1 MAIDLRTAPQD
12 LKRGF
17 DNTVWNVD
25 PATVPPW
32 KRWLVHALRISV
44 AIGRDLANGQL
55 NLQAMSLVYTTLL
68 SLVPM
73 LAISFSVL
81 KGFGVHN
88 QLEPVLLNLMAPL
101 GEKGVEITTRIIE
114 FVDNAKVG
122 VLGSV
127 GLGLLVYT
135 VVTLM
140 QKIERAFN
148 FSWHVTQ
155 HRSFAKRFSD
165 YLSVI
170 LIGPVLIFASVGL
183 SASLQAAP
191 VVERL
196 AAIEPLGTL
205 FNIVG
210 TIVPYLL
217 LVAAFTFIYVF
228 VPNTKVKVKSAF
240 VGALVAGFM
249 WKMLGWAFAA
259 FVVTSTNYAAIYS
272 AFATLIIFMIWLY
285 AGWLVLLLG
294 ASVAC
299 YHQKP
304 ELVTSRGDVVRPANR
319 YREQLAL
326 LILHLIGQHH
336 YRGQAPWTSE
346 HLAQRLNA
354 PIETVDEVLVALVE
368 HGLLTRTDADPP
380 ELVPG
385 RPFEDTNLKV
395 ALDAVRLTDP
405 SASGAPPK
413 LSPEAGVDG
422 LMSELD
428 AAWEGAIGARTLKD
442 LALDSV
448 AAPPTPAAA
457 TARAASGD

>member
-1 MAIDLRTAPQD
+1 MAMDLRTAPQY

-17 DNTVWNVD
+17 DNRVWNVD
-25 PATVPPW
+25 PATVPAW
-32 KRWLVHALRISV
+32 KRWLVHATRISV
-44 AIGRDLANGQL
+44 AIGRDLADGQL

-68 SLVPM
+68 SLVPL

-101 GEKGVEITTRIIE
+101 GEKGVEISTRIIE

-170 LIGPVLIFASVGL
+170 LIGPVLVFASVGL

-196 AAIEPLGTL
+196 AAIQPLGML
-205 FNIVG
+205 FQLVG

-217 LVAAFTFIYVF
+217 LVAAFTFIYIF
-228 VPNTKVKVKSAF
+228 VPNTKVRVSSAF

-249 WKMLGWAFAA
+249 WKLLGWAFAA

-272 AFATLIIFMIWLY
+272 AFATLIIFMLWLY

-304 ELVTSRGDVVRPANR
+304 ELVTSRGDSVRPANR
-319 YREQLAL
+319 YREHLTL
-326 LILHLIGQHH
+326 LILQLVGQHH

-354 PIETVDEVLVALVE
+354 PIGTVDEVLAALIE

-385 RPFEDTNLKV
+385 RPFEDTGLKT

-405 SASGAPPK
+405 SAGGAPPK
-413 LSPEAGVDG
+413 LSSEPGVEG

-428 AAWEGAIGARTLKD
+428 AAWEGTIGARTLKD
-442 LALDSV
+442 LAVDGTT
-448 AAPPTPAAA
+448 APPAPLTAA
-457 TARAASGD
+457 TRAVSGG

>member
-1 MAIDLRTAPQD
+1 MAIDLRTAPQY

-25 PATVPPW
+25 PAKVPAW

-68 SLVPM
+68 SLVPL

-88 QLEPVLLNLMAPL
+88 QLEPLLLNLMAPL
-101 GEKGVEITTRIIE
+101 GEKGIEIATRIIE

-170 LIGPVLIFASVGL
+170 LIGPVLVFASVGL

-196 AAIEPLGTL
+196 AAIEPLGML
-205 FNIVG
+205 FKLIG
-210 TIVPYLL
+210 TVVPYLL
-217 LVAAFTFIYVF
+217 IVAAFTFIYVF
-228 VPNTKVKVKSAF
+228 VPNTRVKVRSAL

-249 WKMLGWAFAA
+249 WKLLGWAFAA
-259 FVVTSTNYAAIYS
+259 FVVTSSNYAAIYS
-272 AFATLIIFMIWLY
+272 AFATLIIFMLWLY

-304 ELVTSRGDVVRPANR
+304 ELVTARGDTVRPANR
-319 YREQLAL
+319 YRERLAL
-326 LILHLIGQHH
+326 LILQLVGRHH

-354 PIETVDEVLVALVE
+354 PIETVDEVLAALVE

-380 ELVPG
+380 ALVPG
-385 RPFEDTNLKV
+385 RPFEDTGLKAAV
-395 ALDAVRLTDP
+395 DAVRRHHP
-405 SASGAPPK
+405 SAGGAPPK
-413 LSPEAGVDG
+413 LAPEPGVDG
-422 LMSELD
+422 LMAELD
-428 AAWEGAIGARTLKD
+428 AAWDAAIGGRTLKD
-442 LALDSV
+442 LAHDDASGQR
-448 AAPPTPAAA
+448 PPA
-457 TARAASGD
+457 TARVAGGD